1 MKQRKQPTE
10 AQKLAAQK
18 KRDNFRRL
26 VRQVAEMSED
36 ERQATFGNLGI
47 VTCEGHP
54 LSFKNTALAYLQ
66 KPEATMIGG
75 FQQWIR
81 SGRAV
86 RKGEQGFLI
95 WVPSA
100 KPSESASSD
109 DLRFLTVTVF
119 DVTQTDPIEA
129 NESEAA

>member
-1 MKQRKQPTE
+1 MKKRKEPT
-10 AQKLAAQK
+10 AAQK
-18 KRDNFRRL
+18 RAAQEKRDRFRRL
-26 VRQVAEMSED
+26 VRQVAEMPED
-36 ERQATFGNLGI
+36 ERQETFSNIGI

-54 LSFKNTALAYLQ
+54 LSFTNTALSYLQ
-66 KPEATMIGG
+66 NPKATMVGG

-81 SGRAV
+81 NGRAV

-100 KPSESASSD
+100 RPSVASND

-129 NESEAA
+129 KESEAA